1 MRNIEREMLCVDA
14 VVMVEDWD
22 MRADRYNDNPKILS
36 LCLESR

>member
-22 MRADRYNDNPKILS
+22 MRADRYIDSPKIL
-36 LCLESR
+36 LTCHN